1 MKKLLVILC
10 CVLALQ
16 SCNNGNNGNTGT
28 ETVNGFDIN
37 WSGDLNKNEQ
47 AAIKDMI
54 SNMVKV
60 EAGTFYMG
68 AQKDSVEYYNY
79 DSIATS
85 LESPVHEVTVSE
97 FYINKYEVTQN
108 LWKAVM
114 GNHNDKNDDFDQW
127 EVEFGKGNNYPAYRI
142 SFEEVETFI
151 GKLNEYTGL
160 NFALPTEAQWEYAAR
175 GGKEAIFKNI
185 INQVPVYDSIANDT
199 ILVNDTIST
208 YEFIYAGGDD
218 VIEFA
223 WIDENSDKCSE
234 VGKKNPN
241 TLGLYDMSGN
251 VWEMCQDWYYDY
263 TADAVEN
270 PVGEAYTGHHVYRGG
285 SWNTN
290 AQQARVT
297 ARYKQGIHYRD
308 YNTGFRLVIE

>member
-10 CVLALQ
+10 CILALQ
-16 SCNNGNNGNTGT
+16 SCNNGNTGT

-37 WSGDLNKNEQ
+37 WSGNLSKNEQ
-47 AAIKDMI
+47 DVIKDMI

-79 DSIATS
+79 DENATS
-85 LESPVHEVTVSE
+85 LEAPVHEVTVSE
-97 FYINKYEVTQN
+97 FYINKYEVTQS
-108 LWKAVM
+108 LWKAIM
-114 GNHNDKNDDFDQW
+114 GKHNDKKDEYDQW
-127 EVEFGKGNNYPAYRI
+127 EDRFGKGDNYPAYRI

-151 GKLNEYTGL
+151 GKLNECTGL

-175 GGKEAIFKNI
+175 GG
-185 INQVPVYDSIANDT
+185 ANT
-199 ILVNDTIST
+199 NYAL
-208 YEFIYAGGDD
+208 YAGGDN
-218 VIEFA
+218 VLEFA
-223 WIDENSDKCSE
+223 WIDENSEQCSE
-234 VGKKNPN
+234 VGKKTPN

-263 TADAVEN
+263 TADVVTN
-270 PVGEAYTGHHVYRGG
+270 PVGEAYTGYHVYRGG

-290 AQQARVT
+290 AQSART
-297 ARYKQGIHYRD
+297 TTRYKQGIHYRD

>member
-1 MKKLLVILC
+1 MKKLLVVLC
-10 CVLALQ
+10 CILALQ
-16 SCNNGNNGNTGT
+16 SCNNGNTGT
-28 ETVNGFDIN
+28 EIVNGFDIN

-60 EAGTFYMG
+60 EAGTFHMG
-68 AQKDSVEYYNY
+68 AQKDSVGYYNY
-79 DSIATS
+79 DSTATK

-160 NFALPTEAQWEYAAR
+160 NFTLPTEAQWEYAAR
-175 GGKEAIFKNI
+175 GGK
-185 INQVPVYDSIANDT
+185 DT
-199 ILVNDTIST
+199 NYAL
-208 YEFIYAGGDD
+208 YAGGDD

-234 VGKKNPN
+234 IGMKNPN

-251 VWEMCQDWYYDY
+251 VWEMCSNWYYDY
-263 TADAVEN
+263 STVCDTITS
-270 PVGEAYTGHHVYRGG
+270 GEAYTGHKVFRGG

-308 YNTGFRLVIE
+308 YNTGFRLVLE

>member
-1 MKKLLVILC
+1 MKKLLIVLC
-10 CVLALQ
+10 CILALQ
-16 SCNNGNNGNTGT
+16 SCNNGSTGT

-37 WSGDLNKNEQ
+37 WSGDLNKKEQ
-47 AAIKDMI
+47 DAVKEMI

-68 AQKDSVEYYNY
+68 AQKDSVVYQNY
-79 DSIATS
+79 DENATS
-85 LESPVHEVTVSE
+85 LESPVHEVTVGE

-108 LWKAVM
+108 LWKAIM
-114 GNHNDKNDDFDQW
+114 GKHNDKNDEFDQW
-127 EVEFGKGNNYPAYRI
+127 EDRFGKGDNYPAYRI

-160 NFALPTEAQWEYAAR
+160 NFTLPTEAQWEYAAR
-175 GGKEAIFKNI
+175 GGK
-185 INQVPVYDSIANDT
+185 DT
-199 ILVNDTIST
+199 NYAL
-208 YEFIYAGGDD
+208 YAGGDN
-218 VIEFA
+218 VLEYA
-223 WIDENSDKCSE
+223 WVYIENSIYNINKCSE

-251 VWEMCQDWYYDY
+251 VWEMCSNWYYDY
-263 TADAVEN
+263 STVCDTITS
-270 PVGEAYTGHHVYRGG
+270 GEAYTGHKVFRGG

-308 YNTGFRLVIE
+308 YNTGFRLVLE

>member
-16 SCNNGNNGNTGT
+16 SCNNGTTGI

-37 WSGDLNKNEQ
+37 WTGNLNKNEQ
-47 AAIKDMI
+47 DAIKAMI
-54 SNMVKV
+54 ENMVKV

-68 AQKDSVEYYNY
+68 AQNDSVTFPNY
-79 DSIATS
+79 DENATS
-85 LESPVHEVTVSE
+85 LESPVHEVTLSE
-97 FYINKYEVTQN
+97 FYINKYEVTQL
-108 LWKAVM
+108 LWKAIM
-114 GNHNDKNDDFDQW
+114 GRHNDKKDEYDQW
-127 EVEFGKGNNYPAYRI
+127 EDKFGKGDNYPAYRI
-142 SFEEVETFI
+142 SFNEVETFI

-175 GGKEAIFKNI
+175 GG
-185 INQVPVYDSIANDT
+185 ANT
-199 ILVNDTIST
+199 NYTL
-208 YEFIYAGGDD
+208 YAGGDN
-218 VIEFA
+218 VLELA

-251 VWEMCQDWYYDY
+251 VWEMCQDWYYNY
-263 TADAVEN
+263 TSADATN
-270 PVGEAYTGHHVYRGG
+270 PVGEAYNEGLKVFRGG
-285 SWNTN
+285 SWNNN
-290 AQQARVT
+290 AQHARTT

-308 YNTGFRLVIE
+308 YNTGFRLVLE